1 MKAIDRLSDRHVLAL
16 GKFIVGC
23 VRVRQ
28 SRYWRSQLVAGVRRN
43 SFVPFVQS
51 AENEVLRD
59 LFARH
64 PETAVCGLPTSQILV
79 AANHVAREW
88 GEPPLEL
95 DAQPRGEAAAASG

>member
-16 GKFIVGC
+16 AKFIVGC
-23 VRVRQ
+23 IRVRQ

-43 SFVPFVQS
+43 SFVPFVQT
-51 AENEVLRD
+51 AENDVLRD

-64 PETAVCGLPTSQILV
+64 SESSVCGLPTNQILL
-79 AANHVAREW
+79 AANEVAREW

-95 DAQPRGEAAAASG
+95 DTLPRTETPAASA